1 MMLSWPSA
9 VGVTLVLL
17 YKGAWTAKCLSW
29 LYTTTL
35 RTISYVT
42 CTVFWKCRL
51 WCRFAD
57 GSELGVV
64 GYGTTGM
71 AQDRLCNLWYD
82 DCSRWPFIASLTCRK
97 PGLQT
102 RQHME

>member
-35 RTISYVT
+35 RTIPYVT
-42 CTVFWKCRL
+42 CTC
-51 WCRFAD
+51 
-57 GSELGVV
+57 
-64 GYGTTGM
+64 
-71 AQDRLCNLWYD
+71 
-82 DCSRWPFIASLTCRK
+82 CSRYCSPNPAWSRVEFTTSLLSTILALLFYPAWK
-97 PGLQT
+97 LSIPSIVLLISS
-102 RQHME
+102 